1 MAVIPKKL
9 NFRLYFRNKTKTRK
23 ILSRAFRLR
32 RLLKK
37 HFTRF
42 ANDLNNQRILS
53 VGGKELKQCSKQ
65 SQGKYKE
72 TLWSLSRSNDSFG
85 DNYPLSA
92 LIFSKR
98 PKEENRLKRAKVNSA
113 RLYKRQCIEHDN
125 RCINRTHEITYGDTI
140 LKTLKPETIF
150 LKKKNFGLTTNRLL
164 FGRYG
169 ICFTQYGIVSA
180 KFVETANLDVAK
192 ILRKKGRVWT
202 RICCDTPVT
211 ERPVESRMGKGK
223 GSISYWVAKVQPGQL
238 FVEFSGVTP
247 SQLREIYQKL
257 SQKSGIDLKMIY

>member
-42 ANDLNNQRILS
+42 ANDLNNQRRFSI
-53 VGGKELKQCSKQ
+53 GGQELKQCSKQ

-72 TLWSLSRSNDSFG
+72 TVRSLALSRSNDN
-85 DNYPLSA
+85 DHKVSA
-92 LIFSKR
+92 FILSKR
-98 PKEENRLKRAKVNSA
+98 PKEEN
-113 RLYKRQCIEHDN
+113 
-125 RCINRTHEITYGDTI
+125 
-140 LKTLKPETIF
+140 TLKPETIF
-150 LKKKNFGLTTNRLL
+150 LKKKKGFGLTTNRLL

-180 KFVETANLDVAK
+180 KFVETVNLDVAK

-223 GSISYWVAKVQPGQL
+223 GSRSYWVAKVQPGQL